1 LWRDDVASRRN
12 RHPAARQHRLDDLW
26 GHPPAGRQAAP
37 ALPLV
42 GARIEYEDGNIVRL
56 KSVTGKAMKQRD
68 RDGRR

>member
-1 LWRDDVASRRN
+1 MTM
-12 RHPAARQHRLDDLW
+12 
-26 GHPPAGRQAAP
+26 GHPPAGRKATP

-56 KSVTGKAMKQRD
+56 KSVAGKTMKQPD

>member
-1 LWRDDVASRRN
+1 MTM
-12 RHPAARQHRLDDLW
+12 
-26 GHPPAGRQAAP
+26 GHPPAGRKAAP

-56 KSVTGKAMKQRD
+56 KSVTGKTMKQPD